1 MFGMPKAGL
10 ISRPYSDHIS
20 DPCSIYLYPIDRSID
35 GLDWIGL
42 AAKLTTTGQK
52 IKTRPCPKAT
62 TIRIYAYAY
71 GHRFR
76 SVWKRTNEHTI
87 YANPTG
93 HNLYFVGQCSRWIL
107 AKWARVEHEQ
117 AAASQV
123 HPIAFKW
130 LIYINIFMIC
140 QQNGRQRSKPGQL
153 PAYTKSKWLNIFD
166 MLQIE
171 LTK

>member
-1 MFGMPKAGL
+1 ML
-10 ISRPYSDHIS
+10 D
-20 DPCSIYLYPIDRSID
+20 LPIPHRSID
-35 GLDWIGL
+35 RRIGLDWIGSQ
-42 AAKLTTTGQK
+42 TDDD
-52 IKTRPCPKAT
+52 RPENKNTAVSKSHDYTNICVCLWASL
-62 TIRIYAYAY
+62 
-71 GHRFR
+71 R

-87 YANPTG
+87 YANPAG

-117 AAASQV
+117 AAASRV